1 MQWRQSENVETN
13 FLFFLEIFIGLRE
26 GGRRRKGLGKFKTR
40 RKNKWTVF
48 LITHD
53 ENNFLKNN
61 AQENTLRLVSLHH
74 QCYLVAGTGGLAGTI
89 GLPE

>member
-40 RKNKWTVF
+40 RKNKWTGF
-48 LITHD
+48 FDELMMKIMLKKTHY
-53 ENNFLKNN
+53 
-61 AQENTLRLVSLHH
+61 V
-74 QCYLVAGTGGLAGTI
+74 
-89 GLPE
+89 